1 MSVDSASAIWINLH
15 KLIDFHL
22 SIGTDRMEAE
32 SDNSHRTRH
41 QEQYQENPIDGQVLK
56 KLVEAGLTWLRTNQ
70 QTVNALNVF
79 PVPDGDTGI
88 NMVLTMQSAFDEIA
102 DSAEMNF
109 GKMAHAIAHGALMG
123 ARGNSGVILSQL
135 WRGFARG
142 VDNFEILDGP
152 KMVHAFAEARD
163 TAYKGVVRPVEGT
176 ILTVAKDAAAAAHD
190 ALSETQDP
198 LQILEKLIVAADISV
213 EHTPELLAELKK
225 AGVVDAGGKGL
236 FFLLEGML
244 RFINGEPL
252 DTAVTTVQPLSAMNL
267 EDTMETIE
275 PGQDVEVVIDFRP
288 QGHLDLGKFYGKLE
302 EMGTSIQVGEGEG
315 IYRMHIHVPTE
326 KMYEPVEYVKSL
338 GTFTKVAMENL
349 VDQMQAIEKKARGE
363 TIKFAPVEA
372 GQIGVVAVSPGM
384 GIARVFASLGVAGIV
399 EGGQTM
405 NPSTQDILEAFENL
419 PTDQIVILPNNKNII
434 LAAKA
439 AAELTAKKVAVVPSR
454 TVPEGL
460 SAMLRLAPE
469 GDFEAVVSEMTQAI
483 DDVQTG
489 EITSA
494 VRDAEIDGV
503 KVKEGEIIAMLNRKL
518 VCATHSLEKTCLGLL
533 EKANA
538 ADYELITL
546 FYGADV
552 TKHDAHHIA
561 DTIGETYPNLE
572 VEVQDGGQP
581 HYQFIL
587 SIE

>member
-1 MSVDSASAIWINLH
+1 
-15 KLIDFHL
+15 
-22 SIGTDRMEAE
+22 MEPVL
-32 SDNSHRTRH
+32 DNSILSRRQDHFRK
-41 QEQYQENPIDGQVLK
+41 NPIDGQALK
-56 KLVEAGLTWLRTNQ
+56 ILIEAGLTWLRTNQ

-88 NMVLTMQSAFDEIA
+88 NMVLTMQAAYDEIA
-102 DSAEMNF
+102 RSPEKNF
-109 GKMAHAIAHGALMG
+109 GKMAHAVAHGALMG

-142 VDNFEILDGP
+142 VDSYEILDGP
-152 KMVHAFAEARD
+152 KLVQAFAEARD

-176 ILTVAKDAAAAAHD
+176 ILTVAKDIAEAAKQ

-198 LQILEKLIVAADISV
+198 IQILEKSIIAADISV

-244 RFINGEPL
+244 RYINGEPL

-267 EDTMETIE
+267 EDTLETIE
-275 PGQDVEVVIDFRP
+275 PGQDFEVVVDFRP
-288 QGHLDLGKFYGKLE
+288 DAPLNLEIFYGQLE
-302 EMGTSIQVGEGEG
+302 KIGTSIQVGEGDG
-315 IYRMHIHVPTE
+315 IYRMHIHVPTD
-326 KMYEPVEYVKSL
+326 KRYEPIDYTMSL
-338 GTFTKVAMENL
+338 GTITKVAIENL
-349 VDQMQAIEKKARGE
+349 IDQMNTLEEKARN
-363 TIKFAPVEA
+363 KQLKLPPVEP
-372 GQIGVVAVSPGM
+372 GQIAVVAVSPGA
-384 GIARVFASLGVAGIV
+384 GLSSVFASLGVAGIV

-405 NPSTQDILEAFENL
+405 NPSTQDILDAFEDL
-419 PTDQIVILPNNKNII
+419 PTDQVVILPNNKNII

-439 AAELTAKKVAVVPSR
+439 TAELTVKKVAVVPSR
-454 TVPEGL
+454 TIPEGL
-460 SAMLRLAPE
+460 AAILRLAPE
-469 GDFEAVVSEMTQAI
+469 GNFDDVVADMTEAIE
-483 DDVQTG
+483 DVQTG
-489 EITSA
+489 EITTA
-494 VRDAEIDGV
+494 VRNAEIDGV
-503 KVKEGEIIAMLNRKL
+503 KVKEGEIIAMLNRRL
-518 VCATHSLEKTCLGLL
+518 VYTSSSLEKTCLGLL
-533 EKANA
+533 ERANV
-538 ADYELITL
+538 ADFELITL

-561 DTIGETYPNLE
+561 DAIGEAYPNLE